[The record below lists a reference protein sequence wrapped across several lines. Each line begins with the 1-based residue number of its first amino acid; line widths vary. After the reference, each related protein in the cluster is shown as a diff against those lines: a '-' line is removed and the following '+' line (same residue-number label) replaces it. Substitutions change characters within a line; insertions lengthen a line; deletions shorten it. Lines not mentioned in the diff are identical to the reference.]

1 MRVRFYGRL
10 ADAIGREAEIDA
22 PPGCSVGEVRR
33 RLAAS
38 HGGVSGTLGRS
49 RALVAS
55 LFVGDDRLIG
65 PEEELEFLPPV
76 SGG

>member
-10 ADAIGREAEIDA
+10 ADTIGREAEIDA

-38 HGGVSGTLGRS
+38 HSAAAGALGRS
-49 RALVAS
+49 RAFVAATIVS
-55 LFVGDDRLIG
+55 DDRLIA
-65 PEEELEFLPPV
+65 PEDELEFLPPV